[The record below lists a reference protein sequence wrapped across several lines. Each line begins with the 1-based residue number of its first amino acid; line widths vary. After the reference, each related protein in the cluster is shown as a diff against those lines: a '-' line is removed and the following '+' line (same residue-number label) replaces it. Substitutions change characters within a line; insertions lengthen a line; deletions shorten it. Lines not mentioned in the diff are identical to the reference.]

1 MWYSMLCD
9 IIEHPIMIAKRDI
22 KILVMS
28 NWHDISLMYIYKK
41 IIACD
46 EFIIQIT
53 QKELTSKTYLGH

>member
-1 MWYSMLCD
+1 MLCD
-9 IIEHPIMIAKRDI
+9 IIEHLIMIAKRDI

-28 NWHDISLMYIYKK
+28 NSNRNIFVLMYIYKK